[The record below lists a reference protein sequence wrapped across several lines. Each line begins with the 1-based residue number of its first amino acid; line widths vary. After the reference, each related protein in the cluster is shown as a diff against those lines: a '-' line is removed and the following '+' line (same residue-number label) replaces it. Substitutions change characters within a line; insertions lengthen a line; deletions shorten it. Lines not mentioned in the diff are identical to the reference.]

1 VYEERAEPVVKE
13 TRPRSELQERVLNLA
28 ARVVSGFDALATRCL
43 ERLRGGKASSTP
55 LSLSAHDPSLLQ
67 PTGARSFTGA
77 VTSRPAPTRS
87 APPDLPNDA
96 AAKAAGRAA
105 TPVKAPPS
113 VHELPTLRLAAI
125 PRDETRRRGDVYRG
139 ESVAGVAW
147 RWTKRLAGTAAL
159 VAAALYAAVSWEEWV
174 PRAEQLGRAAFTKI
188 DRFEQDKQVR
198 QALQDATEQLP
209 HLAPVTIEAILATS
223 PNAALDPPEVLR
235 RASDAADRGLV
246 SLTAEEAQELRELRE
261 ELFLSLR
268 PSERERLKEYD
279 DARARRPVFPFEDRA
294 AAEVYA
300 RAGAD
305 LQPDS
310 RVRLQALL
318 AKAITAGL
326 ATGAAAAPASAVP

>member
-1 VYEERAEPVVKE
+1 
-13 TRPRSELQERVLNLA
+13 VLNLA
-28 ARVVSGFDALATRCL
+28 ARVVSGFDALATRCI

-77 VTSRPAPTRS
+77 VASRPAPTRS
-87 APPDLPNDA
+87 APPVLPTHDA
-96 AAKAAGRAA
+96 TARAAGRAA

-125 PRDETRRRGDVYRG
+125 PREETRRRGDVYRG
-139 ESVAGVAW
+139 ETGAHVAW

-159 VAAALYAAVSWEEWV
+159 VASALYAAVSWEDWV
-174 PRAEQLGRAAFTKI
+174 PKAEQIGRAAFTKI
-188 DRFEQDKQVR
+188 DRFEHDKQRR

-235 RASDAADRGLV
+235 RASDAADRGLA

-268 PSERERLKEYD
+268 SSERERLKEYD